1 MIALT
6 RVNGNPLFLNPDLVK
21 QVDPGHDTVITL
33 TSGEKLVVQEPA
45 ETIVDE
51 IVEFRRRVL
60 AGLDPST
67 LLAALSAGDLW
78 RCREQDRDRAPR
90 IPAIDDPR

>member
-6 RVNGNPLFLNPDLVK
+6 RINGSPLFLNADLIK

-33 TSGEKLVVQEPA
+33 TNGEKVVVQEPA
-45 ETIVDE
+45 PEIVDR
-51 IVEFRRRVL
+51 IVEFRQRVL
-60 AGLDPST
+60 AGLGPST

-78 RCREQDRDRAPR
+78 LSRGLSRDTTPGL
-90 IPAIDDPR
+90 PEN

>member
-6 RVNGNPLFLNPDLVK
+6 RVNGSPLFLNPDLVK

-33 TSGEKLVVQEPA
+33 TNGEKIVVSEAA
-45 ETIVDE
+45 EAIVEE
-51 IVEFRRRVL
+51 IVQFRQRVL
-60 AGLDPST
+60 AGLGPST

-78 RCREQDRDRAPR
+78 LYRDRAPDAASDRRLR
-90 IPAIDDPR
+90 IDP